1 MPKEHRKALIR
12 SFFSK
17 ALLRFNVKN
26 LARFICLVDDETSG
40 SR

>member
-1 MPKEHRKALIR
+1 MLKEHRKTLIR

-17 ALLRFNVKN
+17 GLLRFNVKN
-26 LARFICLVDDETSG
+26 FARFICQFDDETLG